1 MTKAQLDQIK
11 NHLYGDD
18 RINNAF
24 YELRCR
30 CGDYE
35 LEQGFA
41 IGSQEKL
48 QIGQGQIRQTE
59 GYKHSVTAKFFN
71 YKGSLN

>member
-1 MTKAQLDQIK
+1 MTKTQLDKIK
-11 NHLYGDD
+11 NHLYSDD
-18 RINNAF
+18 KINNAF

-41 IGSQEKL
+41 QGSQEKL
-48 QIGQGQIRQTE
+48 QIGQGQIRVTE
-59 GYKHSVTAKFFN
+59 GYMHSAAAKFFN